1 MRPCRHEPRPTLPP
15 FAAYAIDW
23 QHSRMKSIIQSEASE
38 CGLACLAMVASHH
51 GLDLGMAE
59 LRRQFPMSLKGLR
72 LSQLVEMSSRLHL
85 NSRALR
91 LELDSLGQ
99 LRLPAILH
107 WDLNH
112 FVVLERV
119 NGQSLTIVDPTAG
132 RRTLPMSETS
142 RHFTGVALELIP
154 GTDFKPE
161 SRNPAV
167 TLRQLTG
174 PVRGLVSSL
183 ALLAGLS
190 LSLQVFVLLAPFYM
204 QWVIDQVLVSADTSL
219 LTLLGIGFILLATSQ
234 AAIGMLRGWTV
245 IYLSARFGMQWT
257 ANVFS
262 HLLRLPLDFFE
273 KRHMGDVVSR
283 MGSVQRIQQTM
294 TTNFVEAFV
303 DGLMAI
309 ATLAM
314 MLLYSPVLV
323 AVTMAALAL
332 YLLLRLLTFGH
343 LRHGSEQQLV
353 EAARQQSH
361 FFETIRGIQS
371 VKVAGNEAQRTSG
384 FLNLLNRTIDRE
396 VWVARL
402 DLLFAQS
409 SAWVMGLERVL
420 VIWIAAT
427 LVLDNSFTVG
437 MLVAYMAYKELFT
450 QRVTV
455 LIDRMMEFRMLRLH
469 GERLAD
475 IVLAQP
481 EPMEPLNTPC
491 SAPPLI
497 QARSLS
503 FRYAEGEP
511 WVVRNCDIDIRPGE
525 SVAIVGPSGC
535 GKTTLVKI
543 LLGLLKPYAGEI
555 RIDGI
560 PLPQIGRGNFRHG
573 CGVVMQDDQLFA
585 GSIGENINQFDESWC
600 MEKIERAAKLAA
612 VHEDIQAMPMGYH
625 TLIGDM
631 GSSLSGGQRQRILMA
646 RALYREP
653 MILFFDEATS
663 HLDVARENEVNLA
676 IASLPMTRIIVA
688 HRPETIAS
696 VDRVLEMRDGRIVNQ
711 YQPQACTL
719 PSDALDVVMT

>member
-1 MRPCRHEPRPTLPP
+1 
-15 FAAYAIDW
+15 
-23 QHSRMKSIIQSEASE
+23 MKSIIQSEASE

-59 LRRQFPMSLKGLR
+59 LRRRFPMSLKGLR
-72 LSQLVEMSSRLHL
+72 LSQLVEMSSRLQL

-91 LELDSLGQ
+91 LELDGLAQ

-119 NGQSLTIVDPTAG
+119 GGQGLTIVDPTAG
-132 RRTLPMSETS
+132 RRTLPLSQAS
-142 RHFTGVALELIP
+142 RHFTGVALELTP
-154 GTDFKPE
+154 GTNFKAE
-161 SRNPAV
+161 NRNPAV

-174 PVRGLVSSL
+174 PVRGLVGSL
-183 ALLAGLS
+183 VLLAVLS
-190 LSLQVFVLLAPFYM
+190 VSLQVFVLLAPFYM
-204 QWVIDQVLVSADTSL
+204 QWVIDQVLVTADTGL
-219 LTLLGIGFILLATSQ
+219 LSLLGIGFILLTTSQ

-257 ANVFS
+257 ANVFA

-323 AVTMAALAL
+323 AVTLVALSL

-409 SAWVMGLERVL
+409 SSWVMGLERVV
-420 VIWIAAT
+420 VIWIAAS

-475 IVLAQP
+475 IVLAEP
-481 EPMEPLNTPC
+481 EPIEPMHHSC
-491 SAPPLI
+491 STPPLI

-511 WVVRNCDIDIRPGE
+511 WVVKNCDIDIRPGE

-543 LLGLLKPYAGEI
+543 LLGLLNPYAGEI
-555 RIDGI
+555 RIDGV
-560 PLPQIGRGNFRHG
+560 PLAQIGRGNFRHS

-585 GSIGENINQFDESWC
+585 GSIGENINQFDESWD
-600 MEKIERAAKLAA
+600 IERIEAAARLAA
-612 VHEDIQAMPMGYH
+612 VHEDILDMPMGYH

-653 MILFFDEATS
+653 MVLFFDEATS
-663 HLDVARENEVNLA
+663 HLDVAREIEVNQA
-676 IASLPMTRIIVA
+676 ISALPMTRIIVA

-696 VDRVLEMRDGRIVNQ
+696 ADRVLEMRDGRVVNQ
-711 YQPQACTL
+711 YRPQACASA
-719 PSDALDVVMT
+719 SDDLGMVPA